1 MDGSLTKCDAEI
13 VKRQSDIDELQK
25 QLDEL
30 EANSKSVDSELKSLS
45 VGENDEA
52 IQEIEK
58 YLAIYERLKGDE
70 KLFKASCN
78 DELERLQKELESLS
92 SGNAFH
98 VDDAIHKECTCIHFF
113 D

>member
-1 MDGSLTKCDAEI
+1 M
-13 VKRQSDIDELQK
+13 DELQK

-30 EANSKSVDSELKSLS
+30 EANSKSVDNELKSLS
-45 VGENDEA
+45 EGENDEA

-92 SGNAFH
+92 SGNASN
-98 VDDAIHKECTCIHFF
+98 VDDAIYREYTHIQFF
-113 D
+113 VD